1 MLLFIQDTPTVVC
14 FPKCVLKYVA
24 DIKTHLAS
32 QRSNISKAVFLSA
45 ALLGIQRLSFW
56 VTVVL
61 PHTAIQFLFSF
72 QPQKTLRAAGA
83 IELRRPQKFSVS
95 IPAAWEQRN
104 PLKIMLRTQSRRPL
118 LNRNRTVRKA
128 PRRGAAR
135 RKSPPAMGSHWRSP
149 LKLQTGS
156 LWRGPGS
163 DWLRW
168 TAAGF
173 NGKGK
178 VLSGWVE
185 KATDLYLR
193 LVWKSKQWWKQVS
206 LNNRGTPKRWNG
218 QTPSVVVAHKPETLK
233 RLWLILSV
241 TG

>member
-1 MLLFIQDTPTVVC
+1 MGSRRDRTAPTAKILSQHSSRLRTEE
-14 FPKCVLKYVA
+14 PA
-24 DIKTHLAS
+24 EDNAEDPIKTAFVEQEPYGPQGPS
-32 QRSNISKAVFLSA
+32 ERSRSEK
-45 ALLGIQRLSFW
+45 
-56 VTVVL
+56 
-61 PHTAIQFLFSF
+61 
-72 QPQKTLRAAGA
+72 
-83 IELRRPQKFSVS
+83 
-95 IPAAWEQRN
+95 
-104 PLKIMLRTQSRRPL
+104 
-118 LNRNRTVRKA
+118 
-128 PRRGAAR
+128 
-135 RKSPPAMGSHWRSP
+135 KSPCNGSHWRSP

-156 LWRGPGS
+156 LWEGPGS

-185 KATDLYLR
+185 RATDLYLR